1 MEPKIN
7 SLVDAGNEKEVVSI
21 LKSLDP
27 LRLYELRRHVAKN
40 FGTEIKNG
48 FAFKNENVIID
59 FFEENK
65 KMVFAVAK
73 PDGGYRKVLECEESG
88 LTYIDPIPLWR
99 NVHKLEEKFNQKT

>member
-1 MEPKIN
+1 MEPKID
-7 SLVDAGNEKEVVSI
+7 SLVEANNKKEVISV

-27 LRLYELRRHVAKN
+27 LRLYELCRHVAKN

-48 FAFKNENVIID
+48 FAFKDENVIID

-73 PDGGYRKVLECEESG
+73 SDGGYRKVLRCEKGG

>member
-1 MEPKIN
+1 MKPKIN
-7 SLVDAGNEKEVVSI
+7 SLVEANTEDEVVSI

-27 LRLYELRRHVAKN
+27 LRLYELCRHVAKN
-40 FGTEIKNG
+40 FGTEIESG
-48 FAFKNENVIID
+48 FAFKDQSLIID

-65 KMVFAVAK
+65 KIVFAIAK
-73 PDGGYRKVLECEESG
+73 PEKGYRKVLEWGENG